1 MLSSQPGEQSTWRHQ
16 SLPPPLPRPAPP
28 GSSPCLHHYFFYSS
42 RIRKR
47 RGNFPAAAVADFSGL
62 CVQCACVFPPL
73 ITVLPTDNL
82 AITSQ
87 GGSMELMLK
96 LGFFF
101 VFFLL
106 FKLQCV
112 MRQRG
117 RREGEGSHKFCGWCS
132 CSLSSREASDVSTA
146 LSLTFKL
153 RVCFPVCFIGRD
165 LSWPVTCSNP
175 PHPTPTASV

>member
-1 MLSSQPGEQSTWRHQ
+1 M
-16 SLPPPLPRPAPP
+16 
-28 GSSPCLHHYFFYSS
+28 
-42 RIRKR
+42 
-47 RGNFPAAAVADFSGL
+47 
-62 CVQCACVFPPL
+62 QCACVFPPL

-96 LGFFF
+96 LVGF
-101 VFFLL
+101 FFLL

-132 CSLSSREASDVSTA
+132 CSLSSREASDVPTA

-165 LSWPVTCSNP
+165 LSWPVTCSTPLP
-175 PHPTPTASV
+175 PSPKQVCNCSHCCILTLGCSWSSKGIPRDGALEVQGVTVRMWVFLPE